1 MHVGAFRNVRI
12 EPFDILGK
20 MCHAQMV
27 FTRTHLVPQA
37 ISATQ
42 QLVGIAHDLELLVNI
57 FQPARTVQ
65 MILFAALYQQRM
77 RRDERGN
84 IAHVE

>member
-1 MHVGAFRNVRI
+1 MATIQVRTVYLQHAEGLCTVAFRNVRI

-37 ISATQ
+37 ISAAQ
-42 QLVGIAHDLELLVNI
+42 QLVGIAHDLELFIDI

-65 MILFAALYQQRM
+65 MIFFAAL
-77 RRDERGN
+77 
-84 IAHVE
+84 H

>member
-1 MHVGAFRNVRI
+1 M
-12 EPFDILGK
+12 
-20 MCHAQMV
+20 
-27 FTRTHLVPQA
+27 PQA

-65 MILFAALYQQRM
+65 MILFAALHQQRM

>member
-1 MHVGAFRNVRI
+1 MQERTVYSQHAEGLCTGAFRNVRI

-27 FTRTHLVPQA
+27 STRTHLVPQS
-37 ISATQ
+37 ISAAQ
-42 QLVGIAHDLELLVNI
+42 QLVGIAHDLELLANI

-65 MILFAALYQQRM
+65 MILFAAL
-77 RRDERGN
+77 
-84 IAHVE
+84 H